1 MDNNITILKSLKNSL
16 VTNSGSLTDI
26 IFDSKEMINNETMS
40 LMSKPV
46 WNKEDVEK
54 GVLII
59 QISNNLYNNSDLD
72 ILLLD
77 DGVYDLLLEKVR
89 EYVPDIQSGA
99 TPQNLAGSASQFM
112 ETEETKMS
120 NPIMHVPDDEIEKMN
135 NMMFPSIINF

>member
-1 MDNNITILKSLKNSL
+1 MDNNITMLTSLKNKL
-16 VTNSGSLTDI
+16 VTNSDSLTNI

-89 EYVPDIQSGA
+89 E
-99 TPQNLAGSASQFM
+99 
-112 ETEETKMS
+112 
-120 NPIMHVPDDEIEKMN
+120 
-135 NMMFPSIINF
+135 